1 MIADYTFKLIVIG
14 PAAVGKTSLIRR
26 YVDNKFSFN
35 YKSTIGV
42 DFLAKTVRLKEDK
55 IVKLAIWDVGGQ
67 EKFRFLRRNF
77 YEGTH
82 GAILVFDLS
91 RANTFPKMKD
101 WLIDM
106 RSIIE
111 YKIPLIILG
120 NKSDLLSE
128 VGEVIDREE
137 PKMFAEKEES
147 FYLETSA
154 KTGNNVEQT
163 FKELTKQM
171 LKSNA

>member
-137 PKMFAEKEES
+137 PKRFAEKEES

-163 FKELTKQM
+163 FKELTKQI

>member
-26 YVDNKFSFN
+26 FVENRFSFN

-42 DFLAKTVRLKEDK
+42 DFLAKTMRLKGDK

-67 EKFRFLRRNF
+67 ARFRFLRRNF

-91 RANTFPKMKD
+91 RANTSPKMKD

-111 YKIPLIILG
+111 YKIPLLILG

-137 PKMFAEKEES
+137 PKRFAEQEES

-154 KTGNNVEQT
+154 KTGNNVEQA
-163 FKELTKQM
+163 FNEFTKQM
-171 LKSNA
+171 LKSNS

>member
-137 PKMFAEKEES
+137 PKRFAEKEES

-154 KTGNNVEQT
+154 KTGYNVEQT

-171 LKSNA
+171 LKSNT

>member
-111 YKIPLIILG
+111 NKIPLIILG

-137 PKMFAEKEES
+137 PKRFAEKEES

>member
-1 MIADYTFKLIVIG
+1 MITDFTFKVIVIG

-26 YVDNKFSFN
+26 YFENQFSSN
-35 YKSTIGV
+35 YKSTIVV
-42 DFLAKTVRLKEDK
+42 DFLAKTIQLKDDK
-55 IVKLAIWDVGGQ
+55 IVKLALWDIGGQ
-67 EKFRFLRRNF
+67 ARFRMLRRNF

-106 RSIIE
+106 QSIIE
-111 YKIPLIILG
+111 HRIPFIILG

-137 PKMFAEKEES
+137 PKKFAEQEES

-154 KTGNNVEQT
+154 KTGNNVEQA
-163 FKELTKQM
+163 FNELTKQM
-171 LKSNA
+171 LKS

>member
-111 YKIPLIILG
+111 NKIPLIILG

-137 PKMFAEKEES
+137 PKRFAEKEES

-171 LKSNA
+171 LKFFS

>member
-26 YVDNKFSFN
+26 YVENKFSFN

-111 YKIPLIILG
+111 NKIPLIILG

-137 PKMFAEKEES
+137 PKRFAEKEES

-171 LKSNA
+171 LKFFS

>member
-1 MIADYTFKLIVIG
+1 MIADFTFKVIVAG

-26 YVDNKFSFN
+26 FVENQFSFS

-42 DFLAKTVRLKEDK
+42 DFLAKSIRLEDDK
-55 IVKLAIWDVGGQ
+55 IVKLSLWDIGGQ
-67 EKFRFLRRNF
+67 ARFKFLRRNF

-101 WLIDM
+101 WLNDM

-111 YKIPLIILG
+111 HKIPFIILG
-120 NKSDLLSE
+120 NKSDLISE
-128 VGEVIDREE
+128 VGEVIDTGE
-137 PKMFAEKEES
+137 PKKFTEQEES

-154 KTGNNVEQT
+154 KTGNNVEQA
-163 FKELTKQM
+163 FNELIKQM
-171 LKSNA
+171 LKSNS